1 MRKLLV
7 ALSVLGLLAST
18 APAAAA
24 TQCRD
29 AKGKFV
35 KCSSKPA
42 APKKCRDARATMRS
56 AGLKA
61 PSPPNEAL
69 AFVGHGPTTSGCPR
83 VESRSGRVQLVPKSC
98 VLATVSFATA
108 GLRTLEAMRRRA
120 CMDGEEHSAQ
130 YRFAAL

>member
-42 APKKCRDARATMRS
+42 APRRNAATRRATMRS

-69 AFVGHGPTTSGCPR
+69 AFVGHGP
-83 VESRSGRVQLVPKSC
+83 
-98 VLATVSFATA
+98 
-108 GLRTLEAMRRRA
+108 
-120 CMDGEEHSAQ
+120 DN
-130 YRFAAL
+130 